1 MNKKV
6 ALVTG
11 SSKGIGKGIAKIL
24 VENDYIVYINGRD
37 SKDLENSAKELENKV
52 KTIKADLSD
61 DKNIQEAIKNII
73 KTEKRLDLVVSN
85 IGSGKSIMGWDVSI
99 EEHKRVFDV
108 NFFSA
113 VSLANHSIKAMKNSR
128 GHIIFIA
135 SIAGCESIGAP
146 IAYSSAKTA
155 LYSFAKALSKNI
167 AKLNIRVN
175 TISPGNVMFEGSTW
189 DDKIKNDK
197 ISVETYIQ
205 NNVPLNTFAT
215 PSDIAKTVM
224 FLEESDFIT
233 GSNIVVDGGQ
243 LNKII

>member
-11 SSKGIGKGIAKIL
+11 SSKGIGKSIAKIL
-24 VENDYIVYINGRD
+24 VENNYIVYINGRD
-37 SKDLENSAKELENKV
+37 SKDLENTAKELGNKV
-52 KTIKADLSD
+52 KIINADLSD
-61 DKNIQEAIKNII
+61 DINIQVAIQDIVQN
-73 KTEKRLDLVVSN
+73 EKRLDLVVSN
-85 IGSGKSIMGWDVSI
+85 IGSGKSIIGWDVSV
-99 EEHKRVFDV
+99 EEHKRVFDI

-113 VSLANHSIKAMKNSR
+113 VSLANHSIKVMENSG

-155 LYSFAKALSKNI
+155 LCSFAKALSNDI

-175 TISPGNVMFEGSTW
+175 TISPGNVLFEGSTW

-197 ISVETYIQ
+197 ASVETYIQ
-205 NNVPLNTFAT
+205 KNVPLNMFAT
-215 PSDIAKTVM
+215 PEDISKTVV
-224 FLEESDFIT
+224 FLEESNFIT

-243 LNKII
+243 LKKII